1 MNTTANNLRAK
12 GNKVQILTINEK
24 KMYETIRKRKN
35 QSAHKIDGK
44 SLKEDGGYYLGF
56 KRRLNNLRRH
66 QRG

>member
-1 MNTTANNLRAK
+1 MNTIANNLRAK

-44 SLKEDGGYYLGF
+44 NLKEDGGY
-56 KRRLNNLRRH
+56 
-66 QRG
+66 